1 MFRSAQKVFA
11 SLAPGLRAGL
21 TVDSGSDGS
30 CVDHVLE
37 VSSRKP
43 DGHLGQLVDV
53 NGVVVLDLALKNKRS
68 GWKICET
75 TQRWLPKQGYE
86 VFLHLLFSWAKPGHD
101 HFSCKEILTDTRLTE
116 SLSRSNFVEA

>member
-53 NGVVVLDLALKNKRS
+53 NGVVVLDLALKKKDRVGKFVRLRRDGCLSKHTKYCNIFCSVGQSQDMIIFHAR
-68 GWKICET
+68 
-75 TQRWLPKQGYE
+75 TQ
-86 VFLHLLFSWAKPGHD
+86 D
-101 HFSCKEILTDTRLTE
+101 
-116 SLSRSNFVEA
+116 